1 MAETIQRNR
10 NIVNWDYWKLRA
22 EWEQDD
28 ETLLARAELCAGDL
42 AFADARV
49 VPAREAYDRGL
60 SAWRKVLDKHPF
72 LVRQPATRSELMD
85 IINRYQ
91 EILSKREEKLPA
103 NFILDDVVKA
113 NAQTK

>member
-1 MAETIQRNR
+1 
-10 NIVNWDYWKLRA
+10 
-22 EWEQDD
+22 
-28 ETLLARAELCAGDL
+28 
-42 AFADARV
+42 
-49 VPAREAYDRGL
+49 
-60 SAWRKVLDKHPF
+60 
-72 LVRQPATRSELMD
+72 MD